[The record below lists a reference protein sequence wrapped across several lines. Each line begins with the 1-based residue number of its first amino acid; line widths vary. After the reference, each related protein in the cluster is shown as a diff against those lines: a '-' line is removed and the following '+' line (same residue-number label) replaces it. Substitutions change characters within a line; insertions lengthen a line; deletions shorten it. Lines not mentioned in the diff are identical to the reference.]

1 MSYNKILS
9 PCASWGANGVI
20 TNFNPYTV
28 LENLLLFDIYILQ
41 TQRLREIPFLVNAF
55 GVEGV
60 KALLKSGFMKVYFNP
75 TFILSA
81 PPSERAYIQTTNSNT
96 IIYSYNFGLAH
107 LSNLRNIV
115 SKEMAD
121 GLSVVSVKEK
131 DKIKIKEGI
140 AKSLLP
146 FDENEGEL
154 TLKQIKLDL
163 LTNTNMIKKSVLMAC
178 KKQLPQGLVFE
189 DFNLIFEEIPGVG
202 HYAITNL
209 PNVANIDAQIVHKII
224 ESGVLANAHLNL
236 QFERMAKHKASFGIP
251 ETEIEVLDNRIQSLY
266 MPSNPSNQTEA
277 FHRVIKLSGLPDLSK
292 LDLTSKFSLEHFLDI
307 RNSPDCAE
315 FRHWLSQTTEFS
327 DEELQDKLQILKS
340 KLAGFVNSNFGR
352 SIRWAT
358 STGLGLIPG
367 GAVIGPAFG
376 ALDTFLTDKI
386 LPSRGPVAFLGSQY
400 SSLF

>member
-1 MSYNKILS
+1 MLYNKILS
-9 PCASWGANGVI
+9 PCASWGANGEI
-20 TNFNPYTV
+20 TNFNPHTI
-28 LENLLLFDIYILQ
+28 LENLLLFDAYIVQ
-41 TQRLREIPFLVNAF
+41 TQRLREIPFLINAF

-60 KALLKSGFMKVYFNP
+60 KALFKSGLIKIYFNP
-75 TFILSA
+75 TYILSS
-81 PPSERAYIQTTNSNT
+81 PPNDRAYIQTTNSNT
-96 IIYSYNFGLAH
+96 IICSYDFGLAH

-121 GLSVVSVKEK
+121 GLNVVSVKEK

-146 FDENEGEL
+146 FDENEGTT
-154 TLKQIKLDL
+154 TLKQIKSDL
-163 LTNTNMIKKSVLMAC
+163 LNNTNMIKKSVLMAC
-178 KKQLPQGLVFE
+178 KKQLPKCPIFN
-189 DFNLIFEEIPGVG
+189 DFNLTFEEVPNVG

-209 PNVANIDAQIVHKII
+209 PNIANIDTSIVHKII

-236 QFERMAKHKASFGIP
+236 QFERMAKYKASFGIP

-266 MPSNPSNQTEA
+266 LPSNPSNQIEA
-277 FHRVIKLSGLPDLSK
+277 FHRVINLSGLPDLSK
-292 LDLTSKFSLEHFLDI
+292 LDLTSKFSLEHFLDV
-307 RNSPDCAE
+307 RNSPDCTE

-367 GAVIGPAFG
+367 GAFIGPAFG
-376 ALDTFLTDKI
+376 ALDTFLTDKV